1 MKICFWS
8 NVRGKTGV
16 TTNLGCIS
24 TMTALS
30 RQGRSVLLEN
40 HYSIRGLG
48 DILLPAE
55 RNTELREYGGY
66 FSHSGIEYVMKRMY
80 SGEPG
85 EKLIHQTAVPL
96 LFTTML
102 YLPQGRIVNREVFD
116 YEFHLVQEE
125 MFQILDQMADYVFV
139 DTETNRNL
147 SSRVLLSEADLVVV
161 NLDQEPEHLK
171 DFFENYSSIQD
182 KAVYVIGNYKSELPW
197 NLNKICKEYA
207 IPGDKIGIVP
217 YHMGLED
224 AMLQGRLLQ
233 FLNCNYYEAPD
244 RETEEFIRYV
254 KRAAGMMRK
263 NALQIRRKRGN
274 IALASASQRPAIM
287 A

>member
-1 MKICFWS
+1 M
-8 NVRGKTGV
+8 

-24 TMTALS
+24 SMTALS
-30 RQGRSVLLEN
+30 RQGKSVLLEN

-48 DILLPAE
+48 DILLPPE
-55 RNTELREYGGY
+55 RNDELREYGGY

-96 LFTTML
+96 LFNAML
-102 YLPQGRIVNREVFD
+102 YLPQGKIVNKEVFD
-116 YEFHLVQEE
+116 YEFHLVQKE
-125 MFQILDQMADYVFV
+125 MFSILEQMADYIFV
-139 DTETNRNL
+139 DTETNQNL

-161 NLDQEPEHLK
+161 NLDQEPGHLK

-217 YHMGLED
+217 YHMDLED
-224 AMLQGRLLQ
+224 AMLQGKLLQ
-233 FLNCNYYEAPD
+233 FLNCNYYKAPD
-244 RETEEFIRYV
+244 RETEEFMRYV
-254 KRAAGMMRK
+254 KRAAGMVRK
-263 NALQIRRKRGN
+263 NALQIRRKKNSIAVAARG
-274 IALASASQRPAIM
+274 QRPAIM